1 MRRLLSIP
9 NLLSLARIVLTPFAV
24 AALVQSGYL
33 RAVVIIAVAGLTDA
47 FDGMLARRF
56 GWETRFGAILDPIA
70 DKLMLVAVYLG
81 LGLSGLAPAWLVWI
95 VLGRDVLILA
105 AAGVAMLVAGHRRFP
120 PSGLGK
126 VSTIMQML
134 TAAVLIA
141 GPAFGSTFLAVAGGG
156 LVWAAAVATVASGI
170 DYGWRGRRL
179 FREPLTG
186 GAADGST
193 ED

>member
-1 MRRLLSIP
+1 MRRLLNIP

-24 AALVQSGYL
+24 AALMRSDYRG
-33 RAVVIIAVAGLTDA
+33 AAIIIAIACLTDA

-56 GWETRFGAILDPIA
+56 GWMTGAGAILDPIA

-105 AAGVAMLVAGHRRFP
+105 AAGLAMLVTGHRRFP
-120 PSGLGK
+120 PSELGK
-126 VSTIMQML
+126 VSTIIQML

-141 GPAFGSTFLAVAGGG
+141 GPAFGWTLLVVAGRG
-156 LVWAAAVATVASGI
+156 LVWAAAMATVASGI

-179 FREPLTG
+179 FQEPLRG
-186 GAADGST
+186 RA